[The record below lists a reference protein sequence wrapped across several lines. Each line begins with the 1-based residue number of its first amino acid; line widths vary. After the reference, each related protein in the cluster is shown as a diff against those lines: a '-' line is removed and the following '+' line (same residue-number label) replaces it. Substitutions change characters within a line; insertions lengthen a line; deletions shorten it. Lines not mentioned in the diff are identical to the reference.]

1 MKQELDSIDLKILD
15 TLQQQA
21 RITLVDLA
29 ERVAL
34 SKTPCAERLKKL
46 ERSGYIRGYQA
57 QLDAQ
62 KLGFSQLMIVQVSL
76 QQTSN
81 DALQR
86 FNRAVSK
93 IPEVQSC
100 FMVAAHF
107 DYLLL
112 VRTRDIEH
120 FRSTLGDEIGQL
132 PNIQQTHSYMVMEQV
147 VERCALPISP

>member
-1 MKQELDSIDLKILD
+1 MTKDLDSIDRKILSA
-15 TLQQQA
+15 LQQNA
-21 RITLVDLA
+21 RITLVELS

-46 ERSGYIRGYQA
+46 ERTGYISGYHA
-57 QLDAQ
+57 LLDAR
-62 KLGFSQLMIVQVSL
+62 KLGLAQQMIVQVSL

-86 FNRAVSK
+86 FNRAVCQ
-93 IPEVQSC
+93 ILQVQAC
-100 FMVAAHF
+100 YMVAAHF

-112 VRTRDIEH
+112 IRTRDIEE
-120 FRSTLGDEIGQL
+120 FRRILGDQIGQL

-147 VERCALPISP
+147 LESMQLPIGA

>member
-1 MKQELDSIDLKILD
+1 MNQKIDSIDRKILQA
-15 TLQQQA
+15 LQENA
-21 RITLVDLA
+21 RITLVELS

-46 ERSGYIRGYQA
+46 ERGGYINGYHA
-57 QLDAQ
+57 VLDAR
-62 KLGFSQLMIVQVSL
+62 KLGLANLMIVQVSL

-93 IPEVQSC
+93 IPEIQSC

-112 VRTRDIEH
+112 VRTRDIEAG
-120 FRSTLGDEIGQL
+120 RRQR
-132 PNIQQTHSYMVMEQV
+132 Q
-147 VERCALPISP
+147 C